1 VTQVT
6 PRPVT
11 ARVPRLGAAITLVG
25 LDDYATAPPRRRR
38 EGDRT
43 MGTSRL
49 GRHVA
54 VLTLAAATLAA
65 CVPVT
70 VNITFPQDKL
80 DSAAGQIVDMSRRP
94 EGGGAPSAPGSPPPG
109 GAVPKPGSSLDRWL
123 APLGPR
129 EATAQEHRIDVAQ
142 APRTDS
148 VELRRLTESQNRRLG
163 ALQQWLARGCVG
175 ESSQGFVESR
185 PGQGCTGEV
194 AKLIGDENRDR
205 QAIVDTF
212 MRQNSIPAKDVGRV
226 KASFAKAYRD
236 RALAGEWIQTD
247 KGEWVKK

>member
-1 VTQVT
+1 VTRAT
-6 PRPVT
+6 PLRGT
-11 ARVPRLGAAITLVG
+11 ARAPRLDAGITLGG
-25 LDDYATAPPRRRR
+25 LDHHTAPPHRRR

-43 MGTSRL
+43 MEASRF

-54 VLTLAAATLAA
+54 VLTLGAAILAA

-70 VNITFPQDKL
+70 VNITFPQEKL

-94 EGGGAPSAPGSPPPG
+94 ESGGAPSAPGSPPPG
-109 GAVPKPGSSLDRWL
+109 GTVPKPGSSLDRWL

-129 EATAQEHRIDVAQ
+129 EAAAQEYRIDVAQ

-163 ALQQWLARGCVG
+163 ALQQSLARGCIG
-175 ESSQGFVESR
+175 ENNQGFVEPR
-185 PGQGCTGEV
+185 PGQGCTGDV
-194 AKLIGDENRDR
+194 ARLIGDENGDR

-212 MRQNSIPAKDVGRV
+212 MRQNNIPAKDAGRV

-236 RALAGEWIQTD
+236 RAQSGQWIQTD